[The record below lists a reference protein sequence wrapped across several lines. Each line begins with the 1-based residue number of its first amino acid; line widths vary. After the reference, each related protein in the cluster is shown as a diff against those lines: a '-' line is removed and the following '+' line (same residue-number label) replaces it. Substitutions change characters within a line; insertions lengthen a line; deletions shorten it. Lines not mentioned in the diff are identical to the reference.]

1 MVTATLNKH
10 DNLDLILAKQEEVR
24 IYPVQTDTQPG
35 MCVAVFNQPKSPDVA
50 TLIQTVS
57 AEGLDGTW
65 HVYYRFNKQLTTR
78 VRSIG
83 TDDGTER
90 KTETGS
96 LGRS

>member
-10 DNLDLILAKQEEVR
+10 DNLDLILAKEEEVR

-65 HVYYRFNKQLTTR
+65 HVYYQFNKQLIDAR
-78 VRSIG
+78 QIYRN
-83 TDDGTER
+83 
-90 KTETGS
+90 
-96 LGRS
+96 